1 MKMFNSIISVF
12 GLCVVCSLVSCSNND
27 PAPVPLSAITFKDLN
42 ADYAPLVFGS
52 PTAPPTRPAETK
64 KYTFFSFKTG
74 QIVTVS
80 EPNKSALWD
89 IGFQGTNIIVNG
101 GTGRAGV
108 GGAIV
113 QQGVFDEIKEAPAT
127 GYTQDDDSSN
137 QFAISGREFIQGV
150 TTPTNNWWFNSGSRT
165 STIVSPIA
173 GRVIIIKTADGR
185 YAKMEILSF
194 YKGAPAVVN
203 NLVDLDRHFT
213 FRYIYQPEN
222 KANF

>member
-1 MKMFNSIISVF
+1 MKMFKSILSVF
-12 GLCVVCSLVSCSNND
+12 VLCVVGSLFSCSNND
-27 PAPVPLSAITFKDLN
+27 PAPVALSAIIFKDLN

-52 PTAPPTRPAETK
+52 PTVPPTRPAETK

-89 IGFQGTNIIVNG
+89 IGFQGTNIIING

-127 GYTQDDDSSN
+127 GYTQDDESSN

-150 TTPTNNWWFNSGSRT
+150 TTTTNNWWLNSGTRT

-173 GRVIIIKTADGR
+173 GRVIIVKTADGR

-213 FRYIYQPEN
+213 FRYIYQPGN
-222 KANF
+222 SNSF

>member
-1 MKMFNSIISVF
+1 MKTFKSIPSIFV
-12 GLCVVCSLVSCSNND
+12 LCVLGSLFSCSNND
-27 PAPVPLSAITFKDLN
+27 PAPAPLPAITFKDLN
-42 ADYAPLVFGS
+42 ADYAPQVFG
-52 PTAPPTRPAETK
+52 AGQPTRPTQK
-64 KYTFFSFKTG
+64 NKFTFFSFRTG
-74 QIVTVS
+74 QVVVVS
-80 EPNKSALWD
+80 DSSKSTAWD
-89 IGFQGTNIIVNG
+89 IGFQGTNIIFNG
-101 GTGRAGV
+101 GTSGPGV

-113 QQGVFDEIKEAPAT
+113 QEGIFDEIKEAPAT
-127 GYTQDDDSSN
+127 GYVQDNKALN
-137 QFAISGREFIQGV
+137 QFAVSARPFVQGG
-150 TTPTNNWWFNSGSRT
+150 TSTNNWWLNSGTQT

-173 GRVIIIKTADGR
+173 GRVIIVKTADGR

>member
-1 MKMFNSIISVF
+1 MFNSIISVF